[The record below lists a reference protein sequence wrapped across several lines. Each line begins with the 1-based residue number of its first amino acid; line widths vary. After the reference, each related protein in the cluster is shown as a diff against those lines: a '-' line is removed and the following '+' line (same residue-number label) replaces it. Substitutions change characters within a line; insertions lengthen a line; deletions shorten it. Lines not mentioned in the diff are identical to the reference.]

1 MRHRSPEPAC
11 TRRPAGRPSSTRIL
25 RPETRAESP
34 HRGSDHL
41 DESWSLFETAHPSG
55 PATISRRCVLFAL
68 FPALGK
74 AVSGRARDS
83 LAAKPRAIFMETRQP
98 RRRPLDAN
106 TGGRSRALR
115 PKNRRLLPQEDQ
127 PTWPWPNRRRRP
139 PALVWPETAWI
150 LLSATMAVGQDR
162 QITTPDRAALS
173 KRLVPLRRGQGFRQP
188 PLSGPSASLLD
199 DDLPS
204 SLADAKRPAL
214 RPAGS
219 KKMTGPVNL
228 TGVSNSLWLNPCL
241 SARKAG
247 YESGFIPLVG
257 EKTDSCRYD
266 HSCRPYCQPWSL
278 GRDIST
284 KVL

>member
-1 MRHRSPEPAC
+1 MCEGLAC
-11 TRRPAGRPSSTRIL
+11 REAASDFYGDQAASKAAPGCKYRRA
-25 RPETRAESP
+25 
-34 HRGSDHL
+34 
-41 DESWSLFETAHPSG
+41 
-55 PATISRRCVLFAL
+55 
-68 FPALGK
+68 
-74 AVSGRARDS
+74 
-83 LAAKPRAIFMETRQP
+83 QP
-98 RRRPLDAN
+98 RPP
-106 TGGRSRALR
+106 T
-115 PKNRRLLPQEDQ
+115 KNRRLLPQEDQ

-173 KRLVPLRRGQGFRQP
+173 KRLVPLRRGRGFRQP

-204 SLADAKRPAL
+204 FLAEREAPSALPCGKQENDWSSELDRRFQNSPFRTARPQPRL
-214 RPAGS
+214 RERRRQPF
-219 KKMTGPVNL
+219 
-228 TGVSNSLWLNPCL
+228 
-241 SARKAG
+241 AR
-247 YESGFIPLVG
+247 SGFIPLG
-257 EKTDSCRYD
+257 WRAPDSCRYD